1 MGKTVPSYRM
11 AIEAEMRTWKHFR
24 DTLASEEEKQTFDL
38 MMDFC
43 RMQSM
48 AAQNACKPILFEP
61 MVMSI
66 LLEQEKRIK
75 TLQRKIDALL
85 IANLQV
91 NENATESAP
100 NT

>member
-24 DTLASEEEKQTFDL
+24 DTLASEEEKQTFDF

>member
-11 AIEAEMRTWKHFR
+11 AIEDEMQTWKQFR
-24 DTLASEEEKQTFDL
+24 DTLASEEEKQAFDL
-38 MMDFC
+38 MMDYC
-43 RMQSM
+43 RLQSM

-66 LLEQEKRIK
+66 LLEQQKRIK

-85 IANLQV
+85 IASLPQKN
-91 NENATESAP
+91 SAKD
-100 NT
+100 